1 MPKEGDTLM
10 PELPE
15 GKIITIGDKEFNFS
29 LAETGMEL
37 MTGLKGVTS
46 LEPYDG
52 MLFDFGQKFYPIM
65 TPKGLIF
72 SIEVAFISEEGVIQ
86 EFKTLDPVNGL
97 TQAASKYAR
106 YALEVP
112 IGFFMDN
119 NINVGDTINL

>member
-1 MPKEGDTLM
+1 M

-15 GKIITIGDKEFNFS
+15 GKVVTIGDNEFNFS

-52 MLFDFGQKFYPIM
+52 MLFDFGQPFYANM
-65 TPKGLIF
+65 TPKGLVIPV
-72 SIEVAFISEEGVIQ
+72 EVAFISEDGIIQ
-86 EFKTLDPVNGL
+86 EFNTLDPDLGL
-97 TQAASKYAR
+97 NQAASKRVR

-112 IGFFMDN
+112 VGFFEAN
-119 NINVGDTINL
+119 NIHVGDTINL